1 MPPPL
6 TNRVNKFSLQVEI
19 TVSREQE
26 ALVSYAKAFGQFVTD
41 SEANSH
47 CVDQAVAKANEVGD
61 TFGQDGHKISS
72 ATAKGYTF
80 FTKKNEVKTNCFYL
94 PEN

>member
-1 MPPPL
+1 M
-6 TNRVNKFSLQVEI
+6 
-19 TVSREQE
+19 
-26 ALVSYAKAFGQFVTD
+26 SYAKAFGQFVTD

-80 FTKKNEVKTNCFYL
+80 FTKERSRNKLFLPARKLKVSTNFNIDL
-94 PEN
+94 NSPFRKEAG